1 VYVLVLIMS
10 IAPGYVQVQAI
21 NYVYPT
27 MEMCK
32 DGASYIRSELMSSR
46 PSSQATVSAYCTEI
60 PSEV

>member
-1 VYVLVLIMS
+1 MS

-32 DGASYIRSELMSSR
+32 DGAAYITSELMSAK
-46 PSSQATVSAYCTEI
+46 PSTESTVSAYCTEI
-60 PSEV
+60 PTKV

>member
-1 VYVLVLIMS
+1 MFVLVLIMS

-32 DGASYIRSELMSSR
+32 DGAAYITSELMSTK
-46 PSSQATVSAYCTEI
+46 PSSESTVSAYCTEI
-60 PSEV
+60 PTKV

>member
-21 NYVYPT
+21 NHIYPT

-32 DGASYIRSELMSSR
+32 SSASYIRSDLISKKPTPES
-46 PSSQATVSAYCTEI
+46 TVSAYCTEI
-60 PSEV
+60 PIEV

>member
-1 VYVLVLIMS
+1 MFVLVLIMS

-32 DGASYIRSELMSSR
+32 DGASYIRSELLSKKPTPES
-46 PSSQATVSAYCTEI
+46 TVSAYCTEI
-60 PSEV
+60 PTEV